1 MMDAHAKSLQRE
13 LRLRKQALEQE
24 RLSYGEVFAE
34 RVAETA
40 ARRPSR
46 ARARLRRMLK
56 ENGRSGQLAKPRE
69 PKVYGVRAR
78 QLKAEAE
85 SIIVEA
91 LLEQTDRIARDGAQV
106 VLEEIRGRCYAGH
119 SESDTQAVMAF
130 LHEFID
136 VYAARLAVKQKRS
149 AAPQDADAW
158 SDVALRAEIERRIEL
173 VKAGLL
179 EMKQSRAKSDNLQ
192 TLCDGDCGRL
202 ACLER
207 ICFSNHMASAKDF
220 LWFLDIACN
229 EAAAPAGVRDGAAY
243 CEGWRSDCDGLRT
256 KTKARLV
263 V

>member
-1 MMDAHAKSLQRE
+1 MDAHAKSLQRE

-91 LLEQTDRIARDGAQV
+91 
-106 VLEEIRGRCYAGH
+106 
-119 SESDTQAVMAF
+119 
-130 LHEFID
+130 
-136 VYAARLAVKQKRS
+136 AARTDGQNCSRRGTGGVGGDSREVLRG
-149 AAPQDADAW
+149 
-158 SDVALRAEIERRIEL
+158 AL
-173 VKAGLL
+173 G
-179 EMKQSRAKSDNLQ
+179 
-192 TLCDGDCGRL
+192 DG
-202 ACLER
+202 
-207 ICFSNHMASAKDF
+207 HASCHGF
-220 LWFLDIACN
+220 
-229 EAAAPAGVRDGAAY
+229 PP
-243 CEGWRSDCDGLRT
+243 
-256 KTKARLV
+256 
-263 V
+263 